1 MAEDIPLAS
10 LSLTH
15 VYYVSTA
22 SCLEKGR
29 GRRRREKE
37 NKDKLTQPNHRPPK
51 PQDPS
56 DPVSYLCAWLALVPQ
71 ALCIVYATLIWST
84 REAEVVLMFAGQLG
98 CEAVNFALKRL
109 IKEERPSRIHRTG
122 KGYGMPSSHAQ
133 FVAFWA
139 VAMTLFLL
147 VRHTP
152 SWTAHGFGP
161 RKSDGGG
168 GTTAATTTTTTGG
181 EDGNSNKTPHQNNNH
196 SNEGRKKGTTTI
208 TTTTTTSRTWSQDWV
223 QLETYAHRP
232 WSLPERAA
240 ASLLVLALAAAVAWS
255 RVYLGYHTVN
265 QVLVGSLAGTLSAA
279 AWYAATALVRASG
292 LLAWA
297 LASPVARG
305 LRVRDLVVREDLAQA
320 GWEKWEE
327 DRKRGGGG
335 GVGADANAKKAG
347 AGAPRDEG
355 GVASSSSRKN
365 K

>member
-1 MAEDIPLAS
+1 M
-10 LSLTH
+10 
-15 VYYVSTA
+15 
-22 SCLEKGR
+22 
-29 GRRRREKE
+29 
-37 NKDKLTQPNHRPPK
+37 
-51 PQDPS
+51 
-56 DPVSYLCAWLALVPQ
+56 PQ

-122 KGYGMPSSHAQ
+122 GKGYGMPSSHAQ

-161 RKSDGGG
+161 RGTTTTAAAATGGQQQQDGGG
-168 GTTAATTTTTTGG
+168 
-181 EDGNSNKTPHQNNNH
+181 NNN
-196 SNEGRKKGTTTI
+196 NNNQKNNDKKKKNNSSWG
-208 TTTTTTSRTWSQDWV
+208 QDWV
-223 QLETYAHRP
+223 MVETYAHRP

-240 ASLLVLALAAAVAWS
+240 ASVLVLGLAAAVAWS

-265 QVLVGSLAGTLSAA
+265 QVLVGLVAGTLSAV
-279 AWYAATALVRASG
+279 AWYAATAVVRATG

-297 LASPVARG
+297 LASPIARG

-320 GWEKWEE
+320 GWEKWE
-327 DRKRGGGG
+327 DHRRAGGDNNTHGDDGGGG
-335 GVGADANAKKAG
+335 AKLMGTADAWN
-347 AGAPRDEG
+347 
-355 GVASSSSRKN
+355 KN